1 MLTAVKDALPTDVS
15 VTMPDVAADGTGFIT
30 GDYFSDS
37 DESYLTINMVE
48 EGSYSGHLLIDNV
61 LSVEFSGDYADGIL
75 NAVQQDNNSE
85 GLLYELEISFQS
97 GRAIVT
103 ITAADREDLAGETI
117 TLDKNVKPKSLEVMK
132 NDSDTAQNNLDE
144 LYSSTVKCDY
154 TWLTIDD
161 EYIDR
166 SLLALSLIHI

>member
-1 MLTAVKDALPTDVS
+1 MSTVS
-15 VTMPDVAADGTGFIT
+15 FRLFKLQEINVPVGVVTLLATTG
-30 GDYFSDS
+30 DS

-61 LSVEFSGDYADGIL
+61 LSTEFSGDYANGIL

-103 ITAADREDLAGETI
+103 ITAA
-117 TLDKNVKPKSLEVMK
+117 K
-132 NDSDTAQNNLDE
+132 
-144 LYSSTVKCDY
+144 
-154 TWLTIDD
+154 
-161 EYIDR
+161 
-166 SLLALSLIHI
+166 IHAVWRNERCRK